1 MKNKFNLDR
10 TKLIILAVV
19 LVVII
24 GGCVFLMTNKDSSYS
39 SKVTDSSKT
48 FISDKKVSVTKQ
60 DFYEYLLDNYGAQE
74 ILNEALSAIADK
86 EVTDQKEINKLLK
99 ERVDTYSQYSD
110 GGIEEYAKSM
120 GYDSAKQYQND
131 VLLPSVKQELLTQK
145 YIEENFDSL
154 MTEFKVCSIKK
165 IVVSKESS
173 ALSIIKKSTSEA
185 EFDKQMTTYDDK
197 AEDLGIVTKNTSGM
211 DDNLLDKL
219 EDFSKITKD
228 GIYKDAIK
236 LSDDTYAAVFIYNT
250 DHTKKKSDYQ
260 TSLSSDADIQTKV
273 EGYYLKKYEFTVN
286 EKKLKDAIK
295 EISSDYID

>member
-1 MKNKFNLDR
+1 MKNKLNLDR
-10 TKLIILAVV
+10 TKIIILAVV
-19 LVVII
+19 LIVIV
-24 GGCVFLMTNKDSSYS
+24 GSCVFLMTNKKSSYS
-39 SKVTDSSKT
+39 SKVTDSSQT

-60 DFYEYLLDNYGAQE
+60 EFYEYLLENYGAQE

-86 EVTDQKEINKLLK
+86 EVTDQKEIDKLLK
-99 ERVDTYSQYSD
+99 ERVKTYAQYSD

-120 GYDSAKQYQND
+120 GYDSAKKYQTE
-131 VLLPSVKQELLTQK
+131 VLLPDVKQELLRKK
-145 YIEENFDSL
+145 YIDENFDSL
-154 MTEFKVCSIKK
+154 MSEFKVCSLKK

-185 EFDKQMTTYDDK
+185 EFDKQMNTYDDK

-219 EDFSKITKD
+219 EELSKITKD

-236 LSDDTYAAVFIYNT
+236 LSDDTYAVVFIYDT
-250 DHTKKKSDYQ
+250 DHKKNKDTYQ

-273 EGYYLKKYEFTVN
+273 EGHYLKKYEFTVN